1 MAKKIDKNEKS
12 NNQFEF
18 KAEMKQLLNL
28 IIHSLYTN
36 QDVFLRELVSNS
48 SDALNKVKFM
58 QLTGE
63 TYLNPETELK
73 ISINID
79 KENKTLSIEDTGV
92 GMSKDDLINH
102 LGTIAKSGTLEFFKN
117 VKENNNKLD
126 GNLIGQFGVGFY
138 SVYMIT
144 DEVTVETQKAI
155 GDEKS
160 YKWISKGEESFVID
174 EIENRQRGTKISFV
188 VKDEYSELLEDWK
201 IKEILKKY
209 SNFVEFPIYLNDEKV
224 NNVTAIWQR
233 KKDDVTKE
241 ELDEFYKFI
250 SSDYSEPL
258 DSLQLD
264 IEGNVNFKAL
274 LFFPQ
279 NAPVN
284 FFAQENKKTLQLYVN
299 KVFIQDDVEELL
311 PDYLKFL
318 KGVVDTSDL
327 PLNVSREVTQ
337 KSPIMAKM
345 KDVITNKVLSLME
358 SWATEDKEKY
368 ESFYKKFAS
377 ILKAGLNSD
386 FKNKDRL
393 TKLMR
398 YESTKLATGEITS
411 FADYISRM
419 KEGQE
424 DIYYFSG
431 QSREAV
437 EKNPNLEYFKK
448 NDIEVLVLT
457 DPMDVFTLPYM
468 FEIEGKKLKSIDK
481 DDVNFDNIKKDD
493 KTEETNENV
502 ELDTEFLTA
511 IKEVLGDKIEDVKVS
526 KRLVDSPATLV
537 VGKEGMDAQM
547 EKMMQMMDK
556 ECKVSKRIM
565 EINPNHKIILNLKN
579 IYKKDGKT
587 PLFENIIMQLF
598 EGGLLLEGYL
608 KSPVDFVNRMYSIL
622 ENSN

>member
-1 MAKKIDKNEKS
+1 MAKKMNKSENS

-63 TYLNPETELK
+63 KYLNPETELK

-79 KENKTLSIEDTGV
+79 KENKTLSIEDTGI

-144 DEVTVETQKAI
+144 DEVIVETQKAN
-155 GDEKS
+155 DEEIS
-160 YKWISKGEESFVID
+160 YRWISKGEENFTID
-174 EIENRQRGTKISFV
+174 EIEKRQRGTKISFV
-188 VKDEYSELLEDWK
+188 VKDEYNELLEDWK

-233 KKDDVTKE
+233 KKDDVSKE
-241 ELDEFYKFI
+241 ELNEFYKFI
-250 SSDYSEPL
+250 SSDFSEPL

-299 KVFIQDDVEELL
+299 KVFIQDDVEDLL

-318 KGVVDTSDL
+318 KGVVDTTDL

-345 KDVITNKVLSLME
+345 KDVITNKVLSQME
-358 SWATEDKEKY
+358 NWASEDKEKY
-368 ESFYKKFAS
+368 ESFYKKFSS

-398 YESTKLATGEITS
+398 YESTKLSLGEITS

-448 NDIEVLVLT
+448 NDIEVLILT

-481 DDVNFDNIKKDD
+481 DDVNFDNIKNED
-493 KTEETNENV
+493 KSTDSNENEKV
-502 ELDTEFLTA
+502 NSEFLNA
-511 IKEVLGDKIEDVKVS
+511 IKEVLGDKIEDVKIS

-556 ECKVSKRIM
+556 DYKVSKRIM
-565 EINPNHKIILNLKN
+565 EINPNHKIILNLKK
-579 IYKKDGKT
+579 IYTNEGKT
-587 PLFENIIMQLF
+587 PLFENIILQLF

>member
-1 MAKKIDKNEKS
+1 MDKKMDKSKKS

-48 SDALNKVKFM
+48 SDALNKVKFL

-63 TYLNPETELK
+63 KYLNPETELK
-73 ISINID
+73 VSINID
-79 KENKTLSIEDTGV
+79 KENKTISIEDTGI
-92 GMSKDDLINH
+92 GMSKEDLINH

-144 DEVTVETQKAI
+144 DEVTVETQKAN
-155 GDEKS
+155 EEENS
-160 YKWISKGEESFVID
+160 YRWISKGEESFIID
-174 EIENRQRGTKISFV
+174 EIEKRQRGTKISFV

-233 KKDDVTKE
+233 KKEEVSKE

-258 DSLQLD
+258 DSIQLD

-284 FFAQENKKTLQLYVN
+284 FFAQENKKTLQLYIN
-299 KVFIQDDVEELL
+299 KVFIQDDVEDLL

-318 KGVVDTSDL
+318 KGVVDTTDL

-358 SWATEDKEKY
+358 NWAAEDKEKY
-368 ESFYKKFAS
+368 ESFYKKFSS

-398 YESTKLATGEITS
+398 YESTKLGIGEITS

-481 DDVNFDNIKKDD
+481 DDVNFDNIKNDD
-493 KTEETNENV
+493 KSDVINENEEV
-502 ELDTEFLTA
+502 DTEFLNA
-511 IKEVLGDKIEDVKVS
+511 VKEVLGDKVEDVKIS

-556 ECKVSKRIM
+556 EYKVSKRIM
-565 EINPNHKIILNLKN
+565 EINPNHKIILNLKK
-579 IYKKDGKT
+579 IYKNDGKT